1 MEMTILEDYGFEYFK
16 EELDK
21 NSRIKLGK
29 EQLRGAEEFLEKQS
43 VKYINEL
50 PIKEKAKEIYDL
62 MKGSRVKNSHRKKC
76 ALIAVD
82 EIINACEYNRVE
94 SYNTDWWNK
103 VKIEINKL

>member
-1 MEMTILEDYGFEYFK
+1 MAPIEDSDFK
-16 EELDK
+16 Y
-21 NSRIKLGK
+21 SRIKLGK